1 VKAVVVAGGGDGY
14 ATDLAR
20 RIEEHGV
27 REDGLELVR
36 VDPGD
41 REALRREL
49 ADADALLCNRLEPA
63 DTEGAEGL
71 RLVQALSAGADRV
84 DPGAVPPGCV
94 LCNLFGHE
102 QAIAEWV
109 LMAMLALSR
118 GLLTYD
124 RRLREGDW
132 APDLPWET
140 ELAGRVVATMGY
152 GHIGRRVAGLARAVG
167 MDVVAA
173 TRSPS
178 DGRAEG
184 LRRLVTLDDLDLVLG
199 EADFAV
205 VAVPSTDETRG
216 LVGPAE
222 LERLGPD
229 AFLLNVA
236 RGDVVDERALYEA
249 LRDGTIAGA
258 ALDVW
263 YRYPRGG
270 GRTLPADLPF
280 HELDN
285 VLMTPHVS
293 GRTTGTQERRAA
305 FLAEQLRR
313 LAGGRPLENVLAV
326 GARR

>member
-1 VKAVVVAGGGDGY
+1 VKAVIVAGGGDGY
-14 ATDLAR
+14 ATDLKR
-20 RIEEHGV
+20 RIEAHGV
-27 REDGLELVR
+27 PLVR
-36 VDPGD
+36 VAPGD
-41 REALRREL
+41 GEALRREL
-49 ADADALLCNRLEPA
+49 AEADALLCNRLEPA
-63 DTEGAEGL
+63 DTDGAGRL

-84 DPGAVPPGCV
+84 DRAAVPPGCT

-118 GLLTYD
+118 RLLTYD

-132 APDLPWET
+132 ASDLSWEP
-140 ELAGRVVATMGY
+140 ELAGRVVATIGY
-152 GHIGRRVAGLARAVG
+152 GHIGRRVAELAHALG
-167 MDVVAA
+167 MDAVAA

-178 DGRAEG
+178 AERADG
-184 LRRLVTLDDLDLVLG
+184 LRRLVGLDDLGGLLA

-205 VAVPSTDETRG
+205 VAVPSTADTQG
-216 LVGPAE
+216 FVGAAE
-222 LERLGPD
+222 LERLGTD
-229 AFLLNVA
+229 GFLVNVA

-270 GRTLPADLPF
+270 ARTLPSEFAF
-280 HELDN
+280 HELEN
-285 VLMTPHVS
+285 VVMAPHVS
-293 GRTTGTQERRAA
+293 GHTIGTQERRAA

-313 LAGGRPLENVLAV
+313 LEEGRPLENVLAV
-326 GARR
+326 GAQR